1 MDNLVK
7 IRNLVNELTVRDE
20 DLIKKSKYVD
30 ILEELFLKSPQAIA
44 IMERDW
50 KYVLVNEL
58 FATLYGFDCQTEMV
72 GRCHYDLFK
81 TIPKRPIDDINH
93 QLKKEGTWKGIIDCP
108 HKLNDSFLCEVN
120 IKTIE
125 NKEMIVWNCIKV
137 ID

>member
-30 ILEELFLKSPQAIA
+30 ILEDLFLKSPQAIA

-58 FATLYGFDCQTEMV
+58 FATLYGFDCPN
-72 GRCHYDLFK
+72 R
-81 TIPKRPIDDINH
+81 
-93 QLKKEGTWKGIIDCP
+93 
-108 HKLNDSFLCEVN
+108 
-120 IKTIE
+120 
-125 NKEMIVWNCIKV
+125 
-137 ID
+137 